1 MTKVLYPGSFDPL
14 TKGHMSII
22 SQASELFDEVVIA
35 VMQNV
40 NKSTCFFNLD
50 ERLELI
56 RQLYKNYDKI
66 KVIKGSGAAT
76 DIAILNEC
84 KVIIRGLRGLTDFDY
99 EIGLANINKQISN
112 NSINTVC
119 LFASSE
125 YQFVSSSTVKEVFNL
140 GKDIS
145 RYVDP
150 IVIDAMKRKSTAN
163 LEKTYEYLASLENKE
178 IDNACSTVKRLM
190 KEKK

>member
-35 VMQNV
+35 VMQNT
-40 NKSTCFFNLD
+40 NKSTCFFTLD

-56 RQLYKNYDKI
+56 RQLYKKYDKI
-66 KVIKGSGAAT
+66 KVIKGSGAAA

-99 EIGLANINKQISN
+99 EIGLANINKQISD

-150 IVIDAMKRKSTAN
+150 IVIDAMKKKSR
-163 LEKTYEYLASLENKE
+163 EKQNESYEWLVNLENKDIE
-178 IDNACSTVKRLM
+178 DMIYTLKKYIKR
-190 KEKK
+190 

>member
-22 SQASELFDEVVIA
+22 FKASELFDEVVIA
-35 VMQNV
+35 VMQNA
-40 NKSTCFFNLD
+40 NKRTGFFTLD

-56 RQLYKNYDKI
+56 KQLYKNYDKI
-66 KVIKGSGAAT
+66 QVIKGSGAAV

-84 KVIIRGLRGLTDFDY
+84 KAIIRGLRGLTDFDY

-125 YQFVSSSTVKEVFNL
+125 YQFVSSSIVKEVFNL

-150 IVIDAMKRKSTAN
+150 IVMDAMKRKSTAN
-163 LEKTYEYLASLENKE
+163 LEKTYEYLASFENNE
-178 IDNACSTVKRLM
+178 IDNACSTLKRLI